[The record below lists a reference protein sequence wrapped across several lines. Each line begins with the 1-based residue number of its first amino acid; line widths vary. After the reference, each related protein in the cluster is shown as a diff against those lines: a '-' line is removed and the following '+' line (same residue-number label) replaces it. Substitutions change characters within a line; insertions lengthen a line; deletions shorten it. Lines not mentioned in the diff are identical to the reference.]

1 MGHIE
6 PCFAQFA
13 ILSIVEST
21 YSNSVGVCT
30 TEGNVNTYQPCF
42 LGARDYTD
50 SSRVEQL
57 K

>member
-21 YSNSVGVCT
+21 YSNSVGVGT
-30 TEGNVNTYQPCF
+30 RGVNANTYRPCF
-42 LGARDYTD
+42 LGVRDYTG
-50 SSRVEQL
+50 SIRVEQL

>member
-21 YSNSVGVCT
+21 YSNSVGIGA
-30 TEGNVNTYQPCF
+30 TEGNGNTYQPCF
-42 LGARDYTD
+42 WGARDYTG
-50 SSRVEQL
+50 SIRVERL